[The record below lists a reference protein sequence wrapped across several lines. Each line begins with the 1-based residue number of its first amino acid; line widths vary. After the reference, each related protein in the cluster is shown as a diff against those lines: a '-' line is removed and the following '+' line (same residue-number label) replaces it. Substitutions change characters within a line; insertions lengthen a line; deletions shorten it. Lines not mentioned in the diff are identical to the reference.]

1 MGSARASSNLVGV
14 DFFFFFFF
22 RFLFVFLLELK
33 KSTMRGDRTRD
44 QSIKS
49 RTLYRTELARLQ
61 DFILGDWSSGMILA

>member
-14 DFFFFFFF
+14 
-22 RFLFVFLLELK
+22 VFYFK

-49 RTLYRTELARLQ
+49 RTLYRTELARLVNVK
-61 DFILGDWSSGMILA
+61 LGDWSSGMILA